1 MSPYPAIH
9 RNGACTGSL
18 WKSHS
23 RIISNSNPLPKA
35 DEGSSPTAAAALLS
49 LDGFL
54 AEANER
60 QRAHEFCV
68 LVGNTMWSFSDVWAY
83 AKGDPPTSEIKIVGA
98 SAWNPPSIATK
109 KSSFLTPQKGSPNK
123 DFGNLSSELSSPA
136 VKSADFLLVTYS
148 GTHVR
153 CSAPTPFD
161 KDVWLAALHA
171 GLEGNILDNR
181 IETLA
186 VLSRQRSNS
195 SKQKGNKRS
204 NDNGQYQKIESFEAT
219 GHSCRGLRSR
229 TKSGMLVQTAIDL
242 AMEAFQSEILTQTIV
257 PPLPKVDARNARLA
271 HLKSKRNGSIHSYDG
286 YNITSEQASCHKTG
300 YRSPCD
306 DWSSPPSEIHCTACG
321 KYPPE
326 HAMRIDAAPLPEYGM
341 EVRVDLCHDCS
352 IAQGVLRHVRY
363 LGWLYEVESSGR
375 AAILVAWEEVK
386 EVMDRIQWENAGL
399 DSDEEESTN
408 ERTCARVESNRQ
420 NGLTS
425 INFGSPNKEEGLE
438 KEMSDVALDDSEN
451 GRSDG
456 GLYESFPPPP
466 PFLPKTEA
474 EIHNDEACAD
484 ALLDLVCTGSFVEYR
499 QRSSVLDSL
508 CHGLE
513 SGGRGFAPEFLE
525 TIEEFAQAAES
536 TFFFGVELECE
547 DGADNAAMHHRQ
559 RVGLKKEAFKVAG
572 DMSAAIKLLYE
583 YALPPDRGL
592 LPQIKRYSPNQLR
605 DNSDMLAAILE
616 FFLDLCDEGQLEAVS
631 FFWPQLCHIHM
642 QMLPPRGVEEM
653 IRVELMEDFLLT
665 VATRYSVHLALD
677 LVWGLTADLEESL
690 SSSNCHPTSRL
701 RRFAVLR
708 FVSELESLLFDFEG
722 GWGGGGVSLNGMLSP
737 SDHQAGQL
745 RGAMSVLQLYR
756 RFGSHYLTRSVR
768 LEKLKAEALEALG
781 EYPSSI
787 DESSQVRADIAKNAA
802 YFSSHISFARKLGDI
817 AEKLRFMDI
826 SKRSRVLELEFK
838 ELNASGKILG
848 GDPLNRPVAGKVYKA
863 VNIPINE
870 GHVFRS
876 KERTPV
882 LFLTEL
888 VPEILP
894 SQVCKD
900 IIEPISTK
908 NGDSSYIE
916 TDNSTE
922 ISSPQEDDPASNTD
936 EDACNENSR
945 PVSEGNQIGMKV
957 QDSSSSSM
965 TSTDNFVTSH
975 DMDGVSIEDECDTDE
990 PATDEVENPIAEA
1003 IEDLVSKVIEADEKQ
1018 MAHEDVADD
1027 GEASQSSTTDDQ
1039 HPNGHANEMKI
1050 TKSSFGNEEPAT
1062 DDKVDDKF
1070 SCPHTPSFHR
1080 RNVSESLY
1088 SSMTHGVLAHT
1099 PRASEATTVTK
1110 EGKEMIT
1117 DMIADLIENKHM
1129 QLPSLDVDARKRTA
1143 SMDNVLDSK
1152 REAFDRSHVQE
1163 NIMSPV
1169 TNASSDQPIDSD
1181 EVTAPV
1187 SDASEGPNVKM
1198 PPGIKRENK
1207 TKISALGSVYSNSG
1221 NNDSTEFSRSAGIH
1235 LSADKQFRRDVLF
1248 AIMERGMRGSN
1259 VIARGAA
1266 NAARRAV
1273 QTMDRNR
1280 AIALMNESTG
1290 GGSQD
1295 NHSVERVNRPTSVN
1309 RNSSDITIS
1318 ASIDED
1324 EVMEALRLLIIQNR
1338 VAQENLSAGN
1348 AARSSEA
1355 IPAPIDPDTPER
1367 GQKGVDAG
1375 EVDHRLAGCGR
1386 ISSSVLSALRL
1397 WKGGIVSN
1405 GELLELVQKD
1415 LQFIKQSAIFGSTDE
1430 RKLIEDSAFWGRFSF
1445 GERWAEKKA
1454 RLAASSPH
1462 GSLPGWD
1469 LAGSIVKS
1477 NDDLRQ
1483 EAFVMQLI
1491 ELCAEAF
1498 QTAGL
1503 DLWIH
1508 PYKIVATG
1516 RSTGIIECVRNAM
1529 SFDSLKKRPGYG
1541 TEGLLGHF
1549 QRMTEIAADPYK
1561 ALHEAKE
1568 NFVRSLAAYSLMS
1581 YLFLFKD
1588 RHNGNLLLDTAGH
1601 VIHIDFGF
1609 VFGIAPGGSFSLE
1622 QSTPFKL
1629 TEEML
1634 EVMGGLE
1641 SPLFSEFVTLFCCGF
1656 LALQAHADTFLT
1668 VVEITCKGSNFHCF
1682 DGKDPDEIVS
1692 KLRERF
1698 CPELNK
1704 SQTVAYALDL
1714 IKFATTSYGTKQY
1727 DYFQYLSQGIAT

>member
-1 MSPYPAIH
+1 MI
-9 RNGACTGSL
+9 
-18 WKSHS
+18 
-23 RIISNSNPLPKA
+23 
-35 DEGSSPTAAAALLS
+35 LLS
-49 LDGFL
+49 
-54 AEANER
+54 
-60 QRAHEFCV
+60 QQ
-68 LVGNTMWSFSDVWAY
+68 
-83 AKGDPPTSEIKIVGA
+83 SEIRIVGA
-98 SAWNPPSIATK
+98 SAWNPPSLSNK
-109 KSSFLTPQKGSPNK
+109 KSAFVSSNCSPNK
-123 DFGNLSSELSSPA
+123 DPNSLSSEIVSSPS
-136 VKSADFLLVTYS
+136 KSADFLLVTYA

-153 CSAPTPFD
+153 CSAPTSVD

-171 GLEGNILDNR
+171 GLELSILENK
-181 IETLA
+181 IETLS
-186 VLSRQRSNS
+186 VLSKQRSRKKSADHDNE
-195 SKQKGNKRS
+195 NAN
-204 NDNGQYQKIESFEAT
+204 NDRKCQRIASFEET
-219 GHSCRGLRSR
+219 NRSCRGLRSR
-229 TKSGMLVQTAIDL
+229 TKSGMLVQSVIDTATV
-242 AMEAFQSEILTQTIV
+242 AFLSEMSVKTIV
-257 PPLPKVDARNARLA
+257 PPLPKVEARNARLA
-271 HLKSKRNGSIHSYDG
+271 QRNVRNGSLPSNDTYG
-286 YNITSEQASCHKTG
+286 ITSSDVPFQKTG
-300 YRSPCD
+300 YRSPCE

-326 HAMRIDAAPLPEYGM
+326 HAMRIDAAPLPEFGM
-341 EVRVDLCHDCS
+341 EVRVDLCHDCA
-352 IAQGVLRHVRY
+352 IAQGVLRHARY
-363 LGWLYEVESSGR
+363 LGWLYEVDASGR
-375 AAILVAWEEVK
+375 AAILLAWEEVK
-386 EVMDRIQWENAGL
+386 ESMVRIQWENSGL
-399 DSDEEESTN
+399 NSDEERESN
-408 ERTCARVESNRQ
+408 DRINARAESNRQ

-425 INFGSPNKEEGLE
+425 INFGIPDKGL
-438 KEMSDVALDDSEN
+438 KKDSMSEVALDDSDYSANDRTE
-451 GRSDG
+451 G
-456 GLYESFPPPP
+456 GLIESFPPPL
-466 PFLPKTEA
+466 PFLPMTEA
-474 EIHNDEACAD
+474 EIRTDEACAD
-484 ALLDLVCTGSFVEYR
+484 ALLDLVCTRSFIDYR
-499 QRSSVLDSL
+499 QRSSALDSL

-513 SGGRGFAPEFLE
+513 SSGREFAPEFLE
-525 TIEEFAQAAES
+525 TIEEFAQSAES
-536 TFFFGVELECE
+536 TFFYGVELECE
-547 DGADNAAMHHRQ
+547 DGADNALMHHRQ

-572 DMSAAIKLLYE
+572 DMSAALKLLYE
-583 YALPPDRGL
+583 YALPQDRGIVS
-592 LPQIKRYSPNQLR
+592 QTKRYSPYRMR

-631 FFWPQLCHIHM
+631 FFWPQLCHIHI

-677 LVWGLTADLEESL
+677 MVWGLTADLEESL
-690 SSSNCHPTSRL
+690 SSSNCNPASRL

-708 FVSELESLLFDFEG
+708 FVSEFESLLFDFEG

-737 SDHQAGQL
+737 SDHQAIQL
-745 RGAMSVLQLYR
+745 RGAMSLLQLYR
-756 RFGSHYLTRSVR
+756 RFGSHYLTRSIR
-768 LEKLKAEALEALG
+768 LEKLKAEALESLG

-787 DESSQVRADIAKNAA
+787 DKSSQVRADIAKNAA
-802 YFSSHISFARKLGDI
+802 YFSSHIAFSRRLGDI

-826 SKRSRVLELEFK
+826 SKRSKALELELK

-848 GDPLNRPVAGKVYKA
+848 GDPLNRPVTGLFYRV

-888 VPEILP
+888 VPEFLP
-894 SQVCKD
+894 SQESKD
-900 IIEPISTK
+900 IEPSFVNVVASNLELVSSTK
-908 NGDSSYIE
+908 ISPPDVAPSLDGEACADEIE
-916 TDNSTE
+916 IQNVGMNKKQDVENDENDNRVQSAPDNE
-922 ISSPQEDDPASNTD
+922 VSSPTVSASSD
-936 EDACNENSR
+936 E
-945 PVSEGNQIGMKV
+945 
-957 QDSSSSSM
+957 
-965 TSTDNFVTSH
+965 FVTSH
-975 DMDGVSIEDECDTDE
+975 DVMDIECNEDDTLQTSETAKERHPVVNANGDDSKSNAGDETRM
-990 PATDEVENPIAEA
+990 T
-1003 IEDLVSKVIEADEKQ
+1003 
-1018 MAHEDVADD
+1018 HDVASNEDD
-1027 GEASQSSTTDDQ
+1027 TSQASAELKNEQPVDDINNDDDFTSQSSSSDDVKQ
-1039 HPNGHANEMKI
+1039 VASAEIENKTVVLVH
-1050 TKSSFGNEEPAT
+1050 
-1062 DDKVDDKF
+1062 
-1070 SCPHTPSFHR
+1070 PHTPYHR
-1080 RNVSESLY
+1080 REISDVLH
-1088 SSMTHGVLAHT
+1088 SSVAHGVLTLT

-1117 DMIADLIENKHM
+1117 DMIADLIETKHM
-1129 QLPSLDVDARKRTA
+1129 QPPLQPSLIDSDVRQLSA
-1143 SMDNVLDSK
+1143 SMNVAVDSK
-1152 REAFDRSHVQE
+1152 REALDKASLQE
-1163 NIMSPV
+1163 RDASPV
-1169 TNASSDQPIDSD
+1169 TIDSGD
-1181 EVTAPV
+1181 KEIELNEVTTADDSKSPTV
-1187 SDASEGPNVKM
+1187 EM
-1198 PPGIKRENK
+1198 PPAIKRRNT
-1207 TKISALGSVYSNSG
+1207 TKISALGSVYSNLGRKSE
-1221 NNDSTEFSRSAGIH
+1221 SAEFSRSAGIH
-1235 LSADKQFRRDVLF
+1235 LSAEKQFRRDVLF

-1290 GGSQD
+1290 DGENKGNKNAEKVKRST
-1295 NHSVERVNRPTSVN
+1295 VK
-1309 RNSSDITIS
+1309 RNSIDSTLS

-1338 VAQENLSAGN
+1338 VAQENLSAEN
-1348 AARSSEA
+1348 AVKSSRT
-1355 IPAPIDPDTPER
+1355 ISTPLDHSTPDMR
-1367 GQKGVDAG
+1367 KKGVDAG

-1415 LQFIKQSAIFGSTDE
+1415 LQFIKQSAIFGSADE

-1561 ALHEAKE
+1561 ALNEAKE

-1581 YLFLFKD
+1581 YLFMFKD

-1704 SQTVAYALDL
+1704 SQSVAFALDL

>member
-1 MSPYPAIH
+1 
-9 RNGACTGSL
+9 
-18 WKSHS
+18 
-23 RIISNSNPLPKA
+23 
-35 DEGSSPTAAAALLS
+35 
-49 LDGFL
+49 
-54 AEANER
+54 
-60 QRAHEFCV
+60 
-68 LVGNTMWSFSDVWAY
+68 
-83 AKGDPPTSEIKIVGA
+83 
-98 SAWNPPSIATK
+98 
-109 KSSFLTPQKGSPNK
+109 
-123 DFGNLSSELSSPA
+123 
-136 VKSADFLLVTYS
+136 
-148 GTHVR
+148 
-153 CSAPTPFD
+153 
-161 KDVWLAALHA
+161 
-171 GLEGNILDNR
+171 LEGNILENR

-186 VLSRQRSNS
+186 VLSKQRRLGSSNDKQQQQQ
-195 SKQKGNKRS
+195 KQKQPVS
-204 NDNGQYQKIESFEAT
+204 KIESFEET
-219 GHSCRGLRSR
+219 NRSCQGLRTR
-229 TKSGMLVQTAIDL
+229 TKSGMLVQSAIDTAIL
-242 AMEAFQSEILTQTIV
+242 AFESEMSVKTMV
-257 PPLPKVDARNARLA
+257 PPLPQVEARNARLA
-271 HLKSKRNGSIHSYDG
+271 HLKKRNGSVHSYESYG
-286 YNITSEQASCHKTG
+286 IMTTGSEAQSTICQKTG

-363 LGWLYEVESSGR
+363 LGWLYEVEASGR
-375 AAILVAWEEVK
+375 AAILLAWEEVK
-386 EVMDRIQWENAGL
+386 ETMERIQWENEGL
-399 DSDEEESTN
+399 DSKEENESN
-408 ERTCARVESNRQ
+408 ERTRARVEGSRQ

-425 INFGSPNKEEGLE
+425 INFGSPE
-438 KEMSDVALDDSEN
+438 KDKGAVKDTLSEVALDDSDYSPN
-451 GRSDG
+451 DQRSEG

-466 PFLPKTEA
+466 PFLPKPED
-474 EIHNDEACAD
+474 EIRTDEACAD
-484 ALLDLVCTGSFVEYR
+484 ALLDLVCTRSFVDYR
-499 QRSSVLDSL
+499 QRSTTLDAL

-513 SGGRGFAPEFLE
+513 SSGRGFAPEFLE
-525 TIEEFAQAAES
+525 SIEEFAQAAES
-536 TFFFGVELECE
+536 TFFYGVELECE
-547 DGADNAAMHHRQ
+547 DGADDALMHHRQ

-572 DMSAAIKLLYE
+572 DMSAALKLLYE

-592 LPQIKRYSPNQLR
+592 MPQIKRYSPDRLR

-665 VATRYSVHLALD
+665 VSTRYSVHLALD

-690 SSSNCHPTSRL
+690 SSSNCHPASRL

-708 FVSELESLLFDFEG
+708 FVSELESLLFDFDG

-737 SDHQAGQL
+737 SDHQAGQV
-745 RGAMSVLQLYR
+745 RGAMSLLQLYR

-768 LEKLKAEALEALG
+768 LEKLRGEALEALG

-802 YFSSHISFARKLGDI
+802 YFSSHIAFARKLGDI
-817 AEKLRFMDI
+817 AEKLRFTDV
-826 SKRSRVLELEFK
+826 SKRSTTLELELK

-848 GDPLNRPVAGKVYKA
+848 GDPLNRPVAGRFYRA

-894 SQVCKD
+894 SQKSKEV
-900 IIEPISTK
+900 EPIAENDVNPESDL
-908 NGDSSYIE
+908 DSSAAKISPSEESKPTSDNIDEDVE
-916 TDNSTE
+916 TETKVQSTSE
-922 ISSPQEDDPASNTD
+922 IEDDAS
-936 EDACNENSR
+936 
-945 PVSEGNQIGMKV
+945 PL
-957 QDSSSSSM
+957 SSASS
-965 TSTDNFVTSH
+965 DKFVTSH
-975 DMDGVSIEDECDTDE
+975 DMDDAFNGENTSQASGSAKEESAIAVSSGKDTESAEEEQLNED
-990 PATDEVENPIAEA
+990 
-1003 IEDLVSKVIEADEKQ
+1003 
-1018 MAHEDVADD
+1018 ADD
-1027 GEASQSSTTDDQ
+1027 NEKDASHASTSVEAERPAKELNNEDDDDLMEVTVVESENM
-1039 HPNGHANEMKI
+1039 NG
-1050 TKSSFGNEEPAT
+1050 T
-1062 DDKVDDKF
+1062 
-1070 SCPHTPSFHR
+1070 CPKTPTFR
-1080 RNVSESLY
+1080 RRTMSESLHG
-1088 SSMTHGVLAHT
+1088 SVTHGVLTLT

-1110 EGKEMIT
+1110 EGKEMMA
-1117 DMIADLIENKHM
+1117 DMIADLIENKQM
-1129 QLPSLDVDARKRTA
+1129 QSPTSPLDSDVRHQRTV
-1143 SMDNVLDSK
+1143 SMDFALDAQK
-1152 REAFDRSHVQE
+1152 EAFDHAKLLPPDL
-1163 NIMSPV
+1163 SPV
-1169 TNASSDQPIDSD
+1169 NEAPLVDQPIDSN
-1181 EVTAPV
+1181 EVN
-1187 SDASEGPNVKM
+1187 ASEDDTKSSPVKS
-1198 PPGIKRENK
+1198 PPEITRENT

-1221 NNDSTEFSRSAGIH
+1221 RNNELSEFARSSGIH
-1235 LSADKQFRRDVLF
+1235 LSSEKQFRRDVLF

-1280 AIALMNESTG
+1280 AIALMNESTSDG
-1290 GGSQD
+1290 ENQGNNGADTAKRSIQ
-1295 NHSVERVNRPTSVN
+1295 NKNTA
-1309 RNSSDITIS
+1309 DITIS

-1338 VAQENLSAGN
+1338 VAQENLSAEN
-1348 AARSSEA
+1348 AVRSTGALS
-1355 IPAPIDPDTPER
+1355 PSMIDPDVAER
-1367 GQKGVDAG
+1367 THKGVDAG

-1386 ISSSVLSALRL
+1386 ISSSILSALRL

-1415 LQFIKQSAIFGSTDE
+1415 LQFIKQAAIFGSTDE

-1561 ALHEAKE
+1561 ALNEAKE

-1581 YLFLFKD
+1581 YLFMFKD

>member
-1 MSPYPAIH
+1 MSSEIA
-9 RNGACTGSL
+9 
-18 WKSHS
+18 
-23 RIISNSNPLPKA
+23 
-35 DEGSSPTAAAALLS
+35 SPT
-49 LDGFL
+49 
-54 AEANER
+54 
-60 QRAHEFCV
+60 
-68 LVGNTMWSFSDVWAY
+68 
-83 AKGDPPTSEIKIVGA
+83 
-98 SAWNPPSIATK
+98 
-109 KSSFLTPQKGSPNK
+109 
-123 DFGNLSSELSSPA
+123 
-136 VKSADFLLVTYS
+136 KSADFLLVTYS

-161 KDVWLAALHA
+161 QDIWLAALHA

-186 VLSRQRSNS
+186 VLSKQRSSN
-195 SKQKGNKRS
+195 SKQKGNKHSS
-204 NDNGQYQKIESFEAT
+204 NDNINSQIQKIESFEQT
-219 GHSCRGLRSR
+219 NRSCRGLRSR
-229 TKSGMLVQTAIDL
+229 TKSGMLVQSAIDI
-242 AMEAFQSEILTQTIV
+242 AMEAFQSEISTKTMV
-257 PPLPKVDARNARLA
+257 PPLPKVDARNVRLA
-271 HLKSKRNGSIHSYDG
+271 HMKKKRNGSSSSHSYHDG
-286 YNITSEQASCHKTG
+286 YNATSEQASCHKTG

-375 AAILVAWEEVK
+375 AAILLAWEEVK

-399 DSDEEESTN
+399 NSEEEKATN
-408 ERTCARVESNRQ
+408 DRTSARVESSRQ

-425 INFGSPNKEEGLE
+425 INFGASNEEEGLE
-438 KEMSDVALDDSEN
+438 KEMADVALDDSEN
-451 GRSDG
+451 NGHSEDG
-456 GLYESFPPPP
+456 LFESFPPPP
-466 PFLPKTEA
+466 PFIPKTET
-474 EIHNDEACAD
+474 EIRTDEACAD
-484 ALLDLVCTGSFVEYR
+484 ALLDLVRTGSFIEYR
-499 QRSSVLDSL
+499 QRSNVLDSL

-513 SGGRGFAPEFLE
+513 SSGKGFAPEFLE
-525 TIEEFAQAAES
+525 TMEEFAQAAES
-536 TFFFGVELECE
+536 TFFYGVELECE
-547 DGADNAAMHHRQ
+547 DGADDAVMHHRQ

-616 FFLDLCDEGQLEAVS
+616 FFLDLCDEGQLEAIS

-690 SSSNCHPTSRL
+690 SSSNCHPASRI

-745 RGAMSVLQLYR
+745 RSAMSILQLYR

-768 LEKLKAEALEALG
+768 LEKLKAEAQEALG
-781 EYPSSI
+781 EYPSAT
-787 DESSQVRADIAKNAA
+787 DEPSQVRADIAKNAA

-817 AEKLRFMDI
+817 AEKLRFMDV
-826 SKRSRVLELEFK
+826 SKRSKVLEQEFK
-838 ELNASGKILG
+838 ELNASGKVLG
-848 GDPLNRPVAGKVYKA
+848 GDPLNRPVAGRVYKA
-863 VNIPINE
+863 VKIPINE

-894 SQVCKD
+894 SQLSKE

-908 NGDSSYIE
+908 NGHSSKE

-922 ISSPQEDDPASNTD
+922 ISSLQEDFAASNIDEDVSNEKSRLGNDDACTD
-936 EDACNENSR
+936 ENKLEVYS
-945 PVSEGNQIGMKV
+945 P
-957 QDSSSSSM
+957 SSSG
-965 TSTDNFVTSH
+965 STDIFVTSH
-975 DMDGVSIEDECDTDE
+975 DVDDVSNVHECEAKE
-990 PATDEVENPIAEA
+990 PVVDNPISEA
-1003 IEDLVSKVIEADEKQ
+1003 IEDIVSKIIQADEEQ
-1018 MAHEDVADD
+1018 TAHEDVADD
-1027 GEASQSSTTDDQ
+1027 GETSQTSHPPTTDDQ
-1039 HPNGHANEMKI
+1039 HPNGHASGVGDNAEMEI
-1050 TKSSFGNEEPAT
+1050 ESSFVDIKPAS
-1062 DDKVDDKF
+1062 DDKADDALT
-1070 SCPHTPSFHR
+1070 CPHTPPSR
-1080 RNVSESLY
+1080 QRSVSEGLH
-1088 SSMTHGVLAHT
+1088 SSVTHGVLAHT

-1117 DMIADLIENKHM
+1117 DMIAGLIENKHM
-1129 QLPSLDVDARKRTA
+1129 QLPQLDIDVRKRTA
-1143 SMDNVLDSK
+1143 SLDSAFDPK
-1152 REAFDRSHVQE
+1152 REAFDRSQLQP
-1163 NIMSPV
+1163 NIMSSV
-1169 TNASSDQPIDSD
+1169 GNASSDQPSESD
-1181 EVTAPV
+1181 DVKAPA
-1187 SDASEGPNVKM
+1187 SDASDGSIVKM
-1198 PPGIKRENK
+1198 SPGIKREIK
-1207 TKISALGSVYSNSG
+1207 TKISALGSVYANSG
-1221 NNDSTEFSRSAGIH
+1221 RSNDSAEFSRSAGIH

-1259 VIARGAA
+1259 AIARGAA

-1280 AIALMNESTG
+1280 AIALMNESTEKG
-1290 GGSQD
+1290 D
-1295 NHSVERVNRPTSVN
+1295 NQENRRAEREKRTSPL
-1309 RNSSDITIS
+1309 SSDITIS

-1348 AARSSEA
+1348 AARSTEA
-1355 IPAPIDPDTPER
+1355 VSAPIDPNTPETNK
-1367 GQKGVDAG
+1367 KGVDAG
-1375 EVDHRLAGCGR
+1375 DVDHRLAGCGR
-1386 ISSSVLSALRL
+1386 ISSSILSALRL

-1561 ALHEAKE
+1561 ALNEAKT

-1634 EVMGGLE
+1634 EVMGGLD

-1698 CPELNK
+1698 CPELSK